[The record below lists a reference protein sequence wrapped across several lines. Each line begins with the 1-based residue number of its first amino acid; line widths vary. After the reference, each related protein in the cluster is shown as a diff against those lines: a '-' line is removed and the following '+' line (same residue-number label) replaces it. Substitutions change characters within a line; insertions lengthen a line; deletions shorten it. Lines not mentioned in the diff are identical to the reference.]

1 MYHTRRSKSLK
12 KNVKNLETS
21 EIVQLAFTFCVAFLG
36 PENGAH
42 FGATFGNSCHKKKHT
57 ASQKSRLHL
66 ASQRCCVVEPMVI
79 PNRIVSQGSQIWC
92 TLYNAHKQFN
102 CLRSIICLTMCRR
115 AAHQQT
121 HAVIWANNQTQH
133 LQGRAP
139 ILNGRPKRAPSNES
153 LEVANVT
160 YAGHHSEYAWKP

>member
-1 MYHTRRSKSLK
+1 VTQCHSSVPTFTLTPSLFASRFWVRK
-12 KNVKNLETS
+12 MAL
-21 EIVQLAFTFCVAFLG
+21 ILG
-36 PENGAH
+36 PLLGIRAI
-42 FGATFGNSCHKKKHT
+42 KKKHT

-79 PNRIVSQGSQIWC
+79 PNRSVSQGSQIWC

-121 HAVIWANNQTQH
+121 HAVIWANNKTQH